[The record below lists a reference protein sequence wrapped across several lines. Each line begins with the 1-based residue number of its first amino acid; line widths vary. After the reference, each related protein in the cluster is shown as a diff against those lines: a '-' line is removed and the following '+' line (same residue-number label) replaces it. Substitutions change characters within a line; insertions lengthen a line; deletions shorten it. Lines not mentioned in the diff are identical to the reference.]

1 MKENSNEHVLIVQD
15 MKYAYQQSRK
25 ETYKQGQ
32 NIILDI
38 PFWALKRGESVFL
51 HGESGSGKSTLLN
64 LLSGML
70 VSKTG
75 QVTIAGTNL
84 GKLNSRQRDRFRAE
98 HIGVVFQ
105 QFNLIPY
112 LSVID
117 NVLLA
122 ANFAAG
128 LSPEIEKKAKDLLSH
143 VNLPE
148 ELYHQKANSLSIG
161 QQQRVAIVRALLNEP
176 EILLVDEPT
185 SALDTHN
192 RDTFIRLLSNVV
204 SKHSTSLLF
213 VSHDLSLASYF
224 DKKTALSSINRLA
237 QNTTETKNEVRQ

>member
-1 MKENSNEHVLIVQD
+1 MKENLNEHVLIVRD
-15 MKYAYQQSRK
+15 IKYAYNDAYSHG
-25 ETYKQGQ
+25 YKKSHKT
-32 NIILDI
+32 ILDI
-38 PFWALKRGESVFL
+38 PYWALEKGKSVFL

-70 VSKTG
+70 VSQAGEIKVG
-75 QVTIAGTNL
+75 GTNL
-84 GKLNSRQRDRFRAE
+84 GALNARQRDRFRAE

-112 LSVID
+112 LTVMD

-128 LSPEIEKKAKDLLSH
+128 LSPEMEQKAKELFAQ

-148 ELYHQKANSLSIG
+148 SIYQQKAISLSIG
-161 QQQRVAIVRALLNEP
+161 QQQRVAIVRALVNSP
-176 EILLVDEPT
+176 DILLVDEPT
-185 SALDTHN
+185 SALDANN
-192 RDTFIRLLSNVV
+192 RDAFIRLLLTVV
-204 SKHSTSLLF
+204 SRHSTSLVF

-224 DKKTALSSINRLA
+224 DETIALSSINRA
-237 QNTTETKNEVRQ
+237 NETKIQQGAVQ